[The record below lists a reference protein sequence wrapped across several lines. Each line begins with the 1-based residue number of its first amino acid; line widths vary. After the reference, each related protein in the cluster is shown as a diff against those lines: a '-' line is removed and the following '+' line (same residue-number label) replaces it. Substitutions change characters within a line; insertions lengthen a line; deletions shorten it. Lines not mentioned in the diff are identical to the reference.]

1 MTRQPPGNAPEEP
14 GIAANVEPGNAVD
27 TRPPGAPKLAHAT
40 LHHRKPSFQKKFLY
54 AKEADIEGVK
64 VTDVKKSTPLYKEN
78 SLDMLI
84 KVNSSFSSLSSLENF
99 LRLYK
104 LRYNR
109 MNMEEQS
116 QLRSQIKVI
125 QRRVRNKEQREV
137 LNQAHDSVSIH
148 GNYSSLEDFQKSS
161 ANSRVLS
168 LAMNN
173 VVIIVAQIL
182 HEACEESTSNQATT
196 NQHKEYDVSIFS
208 LDFLEKRTDF

>member
-14 GIAANVEPGNAVD
+14 GIAADVEPGNAVD
-27 TRPPGAPKLAHAT
+27 ARPPGAPKLAHAT
-40 LHHRKPSFQKKFLY
+40 LHHRKPSFQKKFPY
-54 AKEADIEGVK
+54 AKDAHVEGVK
-64 VTDVKKSTPLYKEN
+64 VTDVKKSTALHKES

-84 KVNSSFSSLSSLENF
+84 KANSFSSLSSLENF

-109 MNMEEQS
+109 MKIEEQS
-116 QLRSQIKVI
+116 QLRSQIKVV
-125 QRRVRNKEQREV
+125 QRRVENKEQREV
-137 LNQAHDSVSIH
+137 LNQAHGSVLIH
-148 GNYSSLEDFQKSS
+148 GNYSSLEDFQKSN

-182 HEACEESTSNQATT
+182 HEAYEESTSNQATT

-208 LDFLEKRTDF
+208 LNFLEKRTDL